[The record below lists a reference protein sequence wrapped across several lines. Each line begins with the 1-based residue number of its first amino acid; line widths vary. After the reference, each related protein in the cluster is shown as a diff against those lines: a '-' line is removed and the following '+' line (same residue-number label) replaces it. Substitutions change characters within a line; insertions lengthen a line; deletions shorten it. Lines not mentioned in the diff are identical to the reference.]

1 MRSRLLVPLTLAA
14 VVVAAGLAGCSS
26 SAEPVQPGVLS
37 VGLAEPGTLL
47 PADVTDPSGR
57 LVTGALWTPL
67 ADYDPAS
74 GKVTPRAAESISSTD
89 RVTWTVRLRPGKFHD
104 GTPVTAQSYV
114 DTWKAIAGLHW
125 ASTPV
130 LTKSLRAKEITAVD
144 AKQLRIV
151 LDRPSNQVPA
161 WLSAPGLVPLPESVL
176 KSRDWNGFAR
186 HPIGNGPM
194 RLEGDWQYGSGGK
207 LVRVAPDPSRAR
219 EIMLR
224 VGNPAEQYDD
234 VKEGSLD
241 VATTVPGERHD
252 AMHTDFADRH
262 AMWALPRSGYLVF
275 PAEATRFADPT
286 VRHAFALG
294 TDRGALESGPLAH
307 QADAAKGL
315 LPPIVAPGER
325 SGTCR
330 PCTFD
335 GPAAKSLL
343 SQAGFAGGATVFY
356 ESFDGTWPQALA
368 NGLSKNLGIPVTAQR
383 KANGGKLAGPFTW
396 ELKAVTQS
404 PSDIL
409 RGLAEAAGY
418 TDAGFAADLNSAE
431 TTASPEESAQLYRI
445 AENEALRDLP
455 AIPVWTGHGH
465 AVWSARVHDAVTT
478 PFAGIDLTQLRD

>member
-14 VVVAAGLAGCSS
+14 LVAAGLAGCSS
-26 SAEPVQPGVLS
+26 SAEPAQPGVVS
-37 VGLAEPGTLL
+37 VGLGEPGTLL

-74 GKVTPRAAESISSTD
+74 GKATPRAAESISSAD

-114 DTWKAIAGLHW
+114 DTWKAIAVHHW

-144 AKQLRIV
+144 PAQLRIV

-161 WLSAPGLVPLPESVL
+161 WLSAPGLVPLPASVL

-186 HPIGNGPM
+186 HPIGNGPL
-194 RLEGDWQYGSGGK
+194 RLDGDWQSGSGGK
-207 LVRVAPDPSRAR
+207 LVRVAADPGRAK
-219 EIMLR
+219 EINLR
-224 VGNPAEQYDD
+224 VGNPAEQYDE
-234 VKEGSLD
+234 VKEGKLD
-241 VATTVPGERHD
+241 VATSVPGDRHE
-252 AMHTDFADRH
+252 AMHADFADRH
-262 AMWALPRSGYLVF
+262 AMWALPRAGYLVF
-275 PAEATRFADPT
+275 STEATRFADPT

-315 LPPIVAPGER
+315 LPPAVAPGER
-325 SGTCR
+325 SGSCR

-343 SQAGFAGGATVFY
+343 NQAGFTGDAAVY
-356 ESFDGTWPQALA
+356 YDSFDGTWPQALA
-368 NGLSKNLGIPVTAQR
+368 DGLSKSLGISVTAQR
-383 KANGGKLAGPFTW
+383 KATGGKPTGPSAL
-396 ELKAVTQS
+396 EVKAVSPS

-409 RGLAEAAGY
+409 HALADAAGY
-418 TDAGFAADLNSAE
+418 TDAGFAADLDSAE
-431 TTASPEESAQLYRI
+431 TTASPEESAQLFRV

-455 AIPVWTGHGH
+455 AIPLWTGHGH
-465 AVWSARVHDAVTT
+465 AVWSARIHDAVTT
-478 PFAGIDLTQLRD
+478 PFAGIDLTRLRD